1 MTVET
6 RAQLCALLAGGL
18 LEQGVVQV
26 LFRRWEMGMRYGGIK
41 LAKPPNYSAKH
52 PQLATE
58 SGVILRVKGVL
69 IDVRL
74 LNRGK
79 PA

>member
-1 MTVET
+1 MYVTAAALRQNDRRNP
-6 RAQLCALLAGGL
+6 RATLRAACWSL

-52 PQLATE
+52 P
-58 SGVILRVKGVL
+58 
-69 IDVRL
+69 
-74 LNRGK
+74 
-79 PA
+79 